1 MEFNLI
7 VDIIFLKVKRG
18 SRIILQALYLLL
30 KDDVIDERKV
40 P

>member
-7 VDIIFLKVKRG
+7 VDIILLKLERG